1 MLRIV
6 LYFREN
12 SRFSQFEVGKAF
24 FVCLIENEN
33 KSDLYDKRQPIFLE
47 AFLKIQSR
55 KEFAYSYENSTIKLD
70 NTCRYYGHERKRIG
84 FKRA

>member
-24 FVCLIENEN
+24 FENE

-55 KEFAYSYENSTIKLD
+55 KEFAYSYENGTIKLD